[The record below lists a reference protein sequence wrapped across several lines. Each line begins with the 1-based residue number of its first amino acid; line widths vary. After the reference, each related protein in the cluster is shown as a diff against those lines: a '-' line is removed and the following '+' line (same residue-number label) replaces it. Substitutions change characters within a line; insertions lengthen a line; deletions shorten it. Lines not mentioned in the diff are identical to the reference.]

1 MGRSVDESPQGF
13 YHTVMIPPQKVSID
27 EAKSQLSDL
36 ITIASEGGEV
46 IIVQDGKPLA
56 RLVSAADTTAYH
68 SLPPTRDEF
77 SSEEDSL
84 AWEAD
89 GWEHVA

>member
-1 MGRSVDESPQGF
+1 MTGF
-13 YHTVMIPPQKVSID
+13 LTAFYYQVMNSRTVNID
-27 EAKSQLSDL
+27 EAKHQLSQL

-56 RLVSAADTTAYH
+56 RLVPPVDTAAYQ

-77 SSEEDSL
+77 STDEEPL
-84 AWEAD
+84 AWEGD
-89 GWEHVA
+89 GWEKVA

>member
-1 MGRSVDESPQGF
+1 MNSQIVN
-13 YHTVMIPPQKVSID
+13 ID
-27 EAKSQLSDL
+27 EAKNQLSDL

-56 RLVSAADTTAYH
+56 RLVPPADTAAYQ

-77 SSEEDSL
+77 STDEEPL
-84 AWEAD
+84 AWEAS
-89 GWEHVA
+89 EA